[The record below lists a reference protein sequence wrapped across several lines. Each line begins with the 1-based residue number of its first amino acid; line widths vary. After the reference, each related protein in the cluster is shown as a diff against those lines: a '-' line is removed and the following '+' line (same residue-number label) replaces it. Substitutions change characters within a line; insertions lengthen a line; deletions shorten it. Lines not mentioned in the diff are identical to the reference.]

1 MADTTATITLAKAL
15 KLKNRLAGR
24 VAKLTEDVKA
34 YNSVQE
40 GAEAVDVRARLAE
53 RAEAVGL
60 LTDLKYAIFRANQ
73 PVQRAIFELAE
84 RKAEVAL
91 LAGLTTKHGVY
102 KEGYPAAGDVTYVAQ
117 LRKAEVDELVLKL
130 EREIDRLQ
138 DRLDGFNHE
147 AVIEVDRKVLDLGAA

>member
-1 MADTTATITLAKAL
+1 MADTATITLAKAL

-24 VAKLTEDVKA
+24 VTKLTQDVQNS
-34 YNSVQE
+34 NSVQE

-53 RAEAVGL
+53 RAAAVGL

-73 PVQRAIFELAE
+73 PVQKAIFELAE

-91 LAGLTTKHGVY
+91 LAGLATKHGAY
-102 KEGYPAAGDVTYVAQ
+102 KEGYPTAGEVVYVAQ
-117 LRKAEVDELVLKL
+117 LRKAEVDGLVLKL
-130 EREIDRLQ
+130 ETEIDRLQ

-147 AVIEVDRKVLDLGAA
+147 TVIEVGRAVVDLGRE